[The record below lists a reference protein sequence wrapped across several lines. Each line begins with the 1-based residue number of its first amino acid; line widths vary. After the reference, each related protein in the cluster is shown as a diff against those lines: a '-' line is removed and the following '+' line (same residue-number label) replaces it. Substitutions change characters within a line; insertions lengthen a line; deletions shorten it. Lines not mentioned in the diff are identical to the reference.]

1 MTQAEVNRAV
11 ARATGESV
19 RTIQRLGFLIA
30 DPDSEL
36 TDPEFDEYGDPLRA
50 QYGAL
55 ERESL
60 RRLATHGSFASAAYE
75 MGCLQIDLLGD
86 EQRGQHDQ

>member
-36 TDPEFDEYGDPLRA
+36 DDPDDEELGPYLLDWDE
-50 QYGAL
+50 L
-55 ERESL
+55 ERE
-60 RRLATHGSFASAAYE
+60 RLERPLTPRVLEAA
-75 MGCLQIDLLGD
+75 
-86 EQRGQHDQ
+86 

>member
-1 MTQAEVNRAV
+1 MTQAEVDRAV

-36 TDPEFDEYGDPLRA
+36 TDPDDEELGPYVLDWDEVERER
-50 QYGAL
+50 L
-55 ERESL
+55 ERPLTPRVLE
-60 RRLATHGSFASAAYE
+60 AA
-75 MGCLQIDLLGD
+75 
-86 EQRGQHDQ
+86 

>member
-36 TDPEFDEYGDPLRA
+36 SDPDDEDLGPYVLDWDE
-50 QYGAL
+50 L
-55 ERESL
+55 ERQ
-60 RRLATHGSFASAAYE
+60 RLERPLTQRVLEAA
-75 MGCLQIDLLGD
+75 
-86 EQRGQHDQ
+86 

>member
-36 TDPEFDEYGDPLRA
+36 TNPDDEELGPYVLDWDE
-50 QYGAL
+50 L
-55 ERESL
+55 ERE
-60 RRLATHGSFASAAYE
+60 RLERPLTQRVLEAA
-75 MGCLQIDLLGD
+75 
-86 EQRGQHDQ
+86 

>member
-1 MTQAEVNRAV
+1 MTQAEVDRAV

-36 TDPEFDEYGDPLRA
+36 TDPDDEELGPYVLDWDELDRERVERPLT
-50 QYGAL
+50 QQVL
-55 ERESL
+55 E
-60 RRLATHGSFASAAYE
+60 AA
-75 MGCLQIDLLGD
+75 
-86 EQRGQHDQ
+86 